1 MVEIQGKYN
10 KAKVFTDNIEETA
23 FKQILEI
30 TNQKSFENSNIA
42 IMPDVHAGKGCVVGF
57 TATSED
63 YIIPNIVGVDIGCGV
78 LAVRIGKID
87 IDYEKLDK
95 FIRNN
100 IPSGASVNTS
110 MDKKTLESLQKIKK
124 RKTKITLEDS
134 IDELSTK
141 TNTDTNRH
149 KLSLGSLG
157 GGNHFIEIAED
168 SRGHKWIL
176 VHSGSRNFG
185 LQIARYHQKKAE
197 KYIKEDREKEYQY
210 QRIILIEKLK
220 KEGRD
225 KDIEVELKKIKDSY
239 EKIPQGL
246 EYLTGEDKEE
256 YLQDLGAAIAYS
268 QLNRGLIVNKILKYL
283 DVTAKTSIDT
293 IHNYIDKKGVIRKG
307 AVSAKKGKE
316 LIIPINMRD
325 GSILCRGKGNDEWNQ
340 SAPHGAGRILSRS
353 KAKEELSMSKFKKDM
368 ENIYSTSVK
377 ESTLDESPD
386 AYKDMEEIIKHI
398 EPTVKIMDRLKTVYN
413 FKA

>member
-1 MVEIQGKYN
+1 MIEIQGKYN
-10 KAKVFTDNIEETA
+10 KAKIFTDNVEETA

-57 TATSED
+57 TATSGD

-78 LAVRIGKID
+78 MAVRIGKID
-87 IDYEKLDK
+87 IDYEKLDE
-95 FIRNN
+95 FIRDR
-100 IPSGASVNTS
+100 IPSGAGVNKNIDS
-110 MDKKTLESLQKIKK
+110 KVLEFLQGVKK
-124 RKTKITLEDS
+124 RELGTTLEDV
-134 IDELSTK
+134 IDEISLK
-141 TNTDTNRH
+141 TNTDSYRH
-149 KLSLGSLG
+149 KCSLGSLG
-157 GGNHFIEIAED
+157 GGNHFIEVAED
-168 SRGHKWIL
+168 SQENKWVL

-185 LQIARYHQKKAE
+185 LQIAQYHQKKAE
-197 KYIKEDREKEYQY
+197 KNIREGREKEQH
-210 QRIILIEKLK
+210 QKTMLIEKLK

-239 EKIPQGL
+239 GKVSQGL
-246 EYLTGEDKEE
+246 EFLQGKDKDE
-256 YLQDLGAAIAYS
+256 YIKDLRIAIVYS
-268 QLNRGLIVNKILKYL
+268 QLNRGLIANKILEYL
-283 DVTAKTSIDT
+283 GVTAKTTIDT

-398 EPTVKIMDRLKTVYN
+398 EPTVKVMDRLKTVYN